1 MILFCTDYIYYMQ
14 KKNKIKI
21 KLNGKLIQVN
31 KGINLAN
38 LINKLKFPLNKI
50 AIEKNNLIVEKKK
63 INRIV
68 LKSNDKI
75 EIVHFIGGG

>member
-1 MILFCTDYIYYMQ
+1 MA

-21 KLNGKLIQVN
+21 KLNGKALSVD
-31 KGINLAN
+31 KGTKLVN
-38 LINKLKFPLNKI
+38 LINKVKFPLNKI

-63 INRIV
+63 INKIT
-68 LKSNDKI
+68 LKSQDKI

>member
-1 MILFCTDYIYYMQ
+1 MV

-21 KLNGKLIQVN
+21 RLNGKVISIN
-31 KGINLAN
+31 KGINLDI
-38 LINKLKFPLNKI
+38 LIKKFKFPLNKI
-50 AIEKNNLIVEKKK
+50 AIEKNGLIVEKRKIKK
-63 INRIV
+63 IL

>member
-1 MILFCTDYIYYMQ
+1 MV

-21 KLNGKLIQVN
+21 KLNGKIKSVDEGITLNLLIKN
-31 KGINLAN
+31 FN
-38 LINKLKFPLNKI
+38 FPLKNI
-50 AIEKNNLIVEKKK
+50 AIEKNNLIGEKKK
-63 INRIV
+63 IKKIF

>member
-1 MILFCTDYIYYMQ
+1 MQ
-14 KKNKIKI
+14 RKNKIKI
-21 KLNGKLIQVN
+21 KLNGKVIQVN

-38 LINKLKFPLNKI
+38 LINKLKFSLNKI
-50 AIEKNNLIVEKKK
+50 AIEKNNFIVEKKK
-63 INRIV
+63 LKKIS

>member
-1 MILFCTDYIYYMQ
+1 MA

-21 KLNGKLIQVN
+21 KLNGKALNVD
-31 KGINLAN
+31 KGTKLVN

-63 INRIV
+63 ISKII
-68 LKSNDKI
+68 LKSKDKI